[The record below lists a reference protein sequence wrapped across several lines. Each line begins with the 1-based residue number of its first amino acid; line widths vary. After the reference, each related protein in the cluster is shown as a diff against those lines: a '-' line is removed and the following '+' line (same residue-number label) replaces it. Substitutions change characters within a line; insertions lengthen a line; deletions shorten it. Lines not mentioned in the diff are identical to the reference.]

1 MIVGTKAT
9 DIDKSSVQSAADGLA
24 SEGRKIGFLPEL
36 SESGYEFR
44 AETLLE
50 QHLHIL
56 LKAPFGQMPDVLK
69 YLRADVRGRH
79 DKEPAQIIGF
89 VIAERDSRSIELLKQ
104 DSENRGM

>member
-1 MIVGTKAT
+1 MIKVLCNLPQMVWLQRAKNQ
-9 DIDKSSVQSAADGLA
+9 D
-24 SEGRKIGFLPEL
+24 FMPEL

>member
-1 MIVGTKAT
+1 M
-9 DIDKSSVQSAADGLA
+9 
-24 SEGRKIGFLPEL
+24 PEL

-104 DSENRGM
+104 DGENRGM